1 MTFPVPYY
9 ISRKQAQDF
18 LAKFKKALE
27 DPESNPLLFQIY
39 GFGGVGKTTLTKK
52 LKEMHEPQADFAEVS
67 FSLTPGIE
75 TPLKLMVKLYELL
88 PKPTGLLRTDILSKP
103 DPFTTLYEQYEE
115 TFYKLK
121 TEPVQGK
128 SVDTEQQN
136 TVKDWLELG
145 TGMLLATGAAHLG
158 DPGTALSLGLDA
170 VVKAGG
176 MLSDAPQAIK
186 SSKERMQELLQKH
199 PATRNNKELQEL
211 MLEPIPKLTHAF
223 AQALIKKAHK
233 QKQSIVLILDT
244 YEKAPSDI
252 DTWLWQYLLEDT
264 TLKSYRVRIV
274 VAGRRSLLEKESWRK
289 LQQDRDL
296 IYEQKL
302 DEFSKEQTKEY
313 LQHIGITKSGD
324 IQKIY
329 NATKGLPYYL
339 NWIKRE
345 KEANRDIDFSRGNQ
359 AITNLLLQGL
369 STKQK
374 QIVQL
379 AACCRWFNRSLIEYL
394 MQKKGIDF
402 ETGACA
408 TNNCFDWLTK
418 CEFVEFVQ
426 GRYRLDDVAR
436 DIFRL
441 SFCQDD
447 KTRFRETH
455 ELLAN
460 YFEQWANQEVAPDS
474 PEPEKYEN
482 TDWRQCTAEFIY
494 HALFARRDEGQRE
507 FIYHLFA
514 SRYMKQLEVVMI
526 PFAAVVTELAVENYR
541 LLPDST
547 EKFLRNIKLGFLF
560 SWMILANDPAKY
572 EINYQDGTDP
582 SKEEIEAALRPCFN
596 QVDFI
601 KDGLG
606 KYAGLLYKSLRSNP
620 SQRKDLLLRAIEQAE
635 FISTNTHPE
644 FSSRLFSNNGNLLY
658 KLEEYTEALANFD
671 KAIALQN
678 DYPQAWLDRGNAL
691 RDLEH
696 YEEALASFDKAIA
709 IQNDY
714 PNAWSN
720 RGIALAKLKRYEEA
734 LASCDKA
741 IEIQND
747 YPQAWLIRGIV
758 LKKLERYEEALASYD
773 KVIAIKD
780 DYTAAWINRGN
791 VLDYLERYD
800 EALASY
806 EKAIAIK
813 DDDTAAWI
821 NRGNVLVNLENYEEA
836 LASYNKALK
845 IAPNE
850 PYYLSVKSLAL
861 SLLGRFDEALANINE
876 SVKLLPEDP
885 LFWTNQGIVL
895 ARARRY
901 QEAMAS
907 CEKALQLKPDDESG
921 HYGKACCYALQG
933 NIDLAIENLQKAINI
948 NSSRCRREA
957 KTNPDFDNI
966 REDARFQALLQR

>member
-1 MTFPVPYY
+1 MTSPVPYY

-18 LAKFKKALE
+18 LTKFTKALE
-27 DPESNPLLFQIY
+27 SPDSNPLLFQIY

-67 FSLTPGIE
+67 FGLTAGIE

-103 DPFTTLYEQYEE
+103 DPFITLYEQYEE

-145 TGMLLATGAAHLG
+145 TGMLLATGAAYFG
-158 DPGTALSLGLDA
+158 DSATALSLGLDA
-170 VVKAGG
+170 AVKTGG

-223 AQALIKKAHK
+223 AQALIQKAHK

-313 LQHIGITKSGD
+313 LQHISITKSGD

-369 STKQK
+369 STQQK

-379 AACCRWFNRSLIEYL
+379 AACCRWFDRSLIEYL

-402 ETGACA
+402 ATGACA
-408 TNNCFDWLTK
+408 NSNCFDWLTK
-418 CEFVEFVQ
+418 CDFVEFVQ

-455 ELLAN
+455 ELLAK
-460 YFEQWANQEVAPDS
+460 YFEQWANQEVALDS

-482 TDWRQCTAEFIY
+482 ADWRQCTAEFIY

-547 EKFLRNIKLGFLF
+547 ERFLKNIKLGFLF

-572 EINYQDGTDP
+572 EINYQDGTGP
-582 SKEEIEAALRPCFN
+582 SKEEIEAALRHCFT
-596 QVDFI
+596 QVDFL

-606 KYAGLLYKSLRSNP
+606 KYAGLLYKSLRSHPN
-620 SQRKDLLLRAIEQAE
+620 QRKDLLLRAIEQAE

-644 FSSRLFSNNGNLLY
+644 SSSRLFSNIGNLLY
-658 KLEEYTEALANFD
+658 ELKEYKEALANYDKAIEIKDDLLEAWSNRGNVLDDLERYEEALASVD

-678 DYPQAWLDRGNAL
+678 DYPQVWLNRGVMLGN
-691 RDLEH
+691 LER

-709 IQNDY
+709 LQNDY
-714 PNAWSN
+714 LKAWLN
-720 RGIALAKLKRYEEA
+720 RGAMLGNLECYEEA
-734 LASCDKA
+734 LASFDKA

-747 YPQAWLIRGIV
+747 YP
-758 LKKLERYEEALASYD
+758 EALYYRASLLLSL
-773 KVIAIKD
+773 K
-780 DYTAAWINRGN
+780 
-791 VLDYLERYD
+791 RYD
-800 EALASY
+800 EALSS
-806 EKAIAIK
+806 
-813 DDDTAAWI
+813 
-821 NRGNVLVNLENYEEA
+821 L
-836 LASYNKALK
+836 NKALN
-845 IAPNE
+845 IIPNE
-850 PYYLSVKSLAL
+850 PDFLSDRSLNL
-861 SLLGRFDEALANINE
+861 SFLGLYDEALANIKE
-876 SVKLLPEDP
+876 ALKLQPDYP
-885 LFWTNQGIVL
+885 LWWANQGIVL
-895 ARARRY
+895 ARAGRY
-901 QEAMAS
+901 QEAIAS
-907 CEKALQLKPDDESG
+907 CGKAIELKPDDESG
-921 HYGKACCYALQG
+921 YYGKACCYSLQG
-933 NIDLAIENLQKAINI
+933 NIELAIENLQKAINI
-948 NSSRCRREA
+948 NSFRCRREA
-957 KTNPDFDNI
+957 KTNPDFDSI
-966 REDARFQALLQR
+966 REDARFQALL

>member
-1 MTFPVPYY
+1 MTSPVPYY

-18 LAKFKKALE
+18 LVKFKKALE

-39 GFGGVGKTTLTKK
+39 GFGGVGKTTLTRK
-52 LKEMHEPQADFAEVS
+52 LKETHEPQADFAEVS
-67 FSLTPGIE
+67 FGLTAGIE
-75 TPLKLMVKLYELL
+75 TPLKLMVKLYEQL
-88 PKPTGLLRTDILSKP
+88 PKPTGLLRTDILSKS

-145 TGMLLATGAAHLG
+145 TGMLLATGAAYFG
-158 DPGTALSLGLDA
+158 DSATALSLGLDA
-170 VVKAGG
+170 VVKTGG

-199 PATRNNKELQEL
+199 PATKNNKELQEL

-223 AQALIKKAHK
+223 AQALIQKAHK
-233 QKQSIVLILDT
+233 QKHSIVLILDT

-302 DEFSKEQTKEY
+302 DEFNKEQTKEY
-313 LQHIGITKSGD
+313 LQHIGITKSGE

-329 NATKGLPYYL
+329 KVTKGLPYYL

-345 KEANRDIDFSRGNQ
+345 KEANIDIDFSRGNQ

-369 STKQK
+369 STQQK

-379 AACCRWFNRSLIEYL
+379 AACCRWFDRSLIEYL

-408 TNNCFDWLTK
+408 NSNCFDWLTK
-418 CEFVEFVQ
+418 CDFVEFVE

-455 ELLAN
+455 ELLAK
-460 YFEQWANQEVAPDS
+460 YFEQRANQEVALDS

-482 TDWRQCTAEFIY
+482 ADWRQYTAEFIY

-541 LLPDST
+541 VLPDST
-547 EKFLRNIKLGFLF
+547 EKFLKSIKLGFIF
-560 SWMILANDPAKY
+560 SWVMLANDPSEY
-572 EINYQDGTDP
+572 EINYENGTGP
-582 SKEEIEAALRPCFN
+582 SKEEIEAALRPCLT
-596 QVDFI
+596 QVDFL

-606 KYAGLLYKSLRSNP
+606 KYAGFFYKSLRIHP
-620 SQRKDLLLRAIEQAE
+620 SQQKDLLVRAIQQAE
-635 FISTNTHPE
+635 LISTNTHPE
-644 FSSRLFSNNGNLLY
+644 FSSRLFSNIGNLLY
-658 KLEEYTEALANFD
+658 ELKEYKEALANYDKAIEIKDDLLEAWSNRGNVLDDLELYEEALASVD

-678 DYPQAWLDRGNAL
+678 DYPQVWLNRGVMLGN
-691 RDLEH
+691 LER

-709 IQNDY
+709 LQNDY
-714 PNAWSN
+714 LKAWLN
-720 RGIALAKLKRYEEA
+720 RGVMLGNLERYEEA

-747 YPQAWLIRGIV
+747 YL
-758 LKKLERYEEALASYD
+758 EALYYRASLLLSL
-773 KVIAIKD
+773 K
-780 DYTAAWINRGN
+780 
-791 VLDYLERYD
+791 RYD
-800 EALASY
+800 EALSS
-806 EKAIAIK
+806 
-813 DDDTAAWI
+813 
-821 NRGNVLVNLENYEEA
+821 L
-836 LASYNKALK
+836 NKALN
-845 IAPNE
+845 ITPNE
-850 PYYLSVKSLAL
+850 PGFLSDRSLNL
-861 SLLGRFDEALANINE
+861 SFLGLYDEALANIKE
-876 SVKLLPEDP
+876 AIKLLPEKP
-885 LFWTNQGIVL
+885 VLWTNQGIIL
-895 ARARRY
+895 ARAGRY

-921 HYGKACCYALQG
+921 HYGQACCYALQG
-933 NIDLAIENLQKAINI
+933 NIELAIENLQKAINI

-957 KTNPDFDNI
+957 KTNPDFDSI
-966 REDARFQALLQR
+966 REDARFQALLQG

>member
-1 MTFPVPYY
+1 MTSPVPYY

-18 LAKFKKALE
+18 LAKFTKALE
-27 DPESNPLLFQIY
+27 SPESNPLLFQIY

-67 FSLTPGIE
+67 FGLTPGIE
-75 TPLKLMVKLYELL
+75 TPLKLMVKLYEQL
-88 PKPTGLLRTDILSKP
+88 PKRTGLLRTDILSKP
-103 DPFTTLYEQYEE
+103 DPFTSVYEQYEE

-158 DPGTALSLGLDA
+158 DPATALSLGLDA

-176 MLSDAPQAIK
+176 MLSDTPQAIK

-199 PATRNNKELQEL
+199 PATKNNKELQEL

-223 AQALIKKAHK
+223 AQGLIQKAHK
-233 QKQSIVLILDT
+233 HKPSIVLILDT

-264 TLKSYRVRIV
+264 TLKSNPVRIV

-296 IYEQKL
+296 IYEQRL

-313 LQHIGITKSGD
+313 LQHIGITKSGE

-345 KEANRDIDFSRGNQ
+345 KETNRDIDFSRGNQ

-369 STKQK
+369 STHQK

-379 AACCRWFNRSLIEYL
+379 AACCRGFDRSLIEYL

-408 TNNCFDWLTK
+408 TSNCFDWLTK
-418 CEFVEFVQ
+418 CDFVEFVQ

-455 ELLAN
+455 ELLAK
-460 YFEQWANQEVAPDS
+460 YFEQRANQEVTSDS
-474 PEPEKYEN
+474 PEPQKYEN
-482 TDWRQCTAEFIY
+482 ADWRQCTAEFIY

-514 SRYMKQLEVVMI
+514 SRYMKQFEVVMI

-547 EKFLRNIKLGFLF
+547 EKFLKSIKLGFLF
-560 SWMILANDPAKY
+560 SWVMLANEPAKY
-572 EINYQDGTDP
+572 DIDYQDGTGP
-582 SKEEIEAALRPCFN
+582 SKEEIEAAIRPCFT
-596 QVDFI
+596 QVDFL

-606 KYAGLLYKSLRSNP
+606 KYAGLVYTALRSHPN
-620 SQRKDLLLRAIEQAE
+620 QRKDLLLQAIEQAE
-635 FISTNTHPE
+635 FIYTNTHPE
-644 FSSRLFSNNGNLLY
+644 FSSRLFLDISDHLY
-658 KLEEYTEALANFD
+658 KLGE
-671 KAIALQN
+671 
-678 DYPQAWLDRGNAL
+678 
-691 RDLEH
+691 
-696 YEEALASFDKAIA
+696 YEEALAIQEKALA
-709 IQNDY
+709 IQDDFSET
-714 PNAWSN
+714 WSN
-720 RGIALAKLKRYEEA
+720 RGALLISLKRYEDA
-734 LASCDKA
+734 IISCDRALVIKDDFP
-741 IEIQND
+741 E
-747 YPQAWLIRGIV
+747 AWFNRGYALIN
-758 LKKLERYEEALASYD
+758 LERYNEALASYD
-773 KVIAIKD
+773 KGLAIKD
-780 DYTAAWINRGN
+780 DFFRAWLDRGYALIN
-791 VLDYLERYD
+791 LERYNEALASYDRALERKDNYSEAWFYQGDLLNDLKRYD
-800 EALASY
+800 EALS
-806 EKAIAIK
+806 
-813 DDDTAAWI
+813 
-821 NRGNVLVNLENYEEA
+821 
-836 LASYNKALK
+836 SYNKALN
-845 IAPNE
+845 ITPNE
-850 PYYLSVKSLAL
+850 PTYLNSKSLTL
-861 SLLGRFDEALANINE
+861 SFLGRYEEALANINE
-876 SVKLLPEDP
+876 AKKILLEEP
-885 LFWTNQGIVL
+885 LLWTNQGIIL
-895 ARARRY
+895 ARAGRY

-921 HYGKACCYALQG
+921 YYGKACCYALQG
-933 NIDLAIENLQKAINI
+933 NIELAIENLQKAINI

-957 KTNPDFDNI
+957 KRNPDFDSI
-966 REDARFQALLQR
+966 REDARFQALLQA